1 MSNPTNPTTP
11 NGAAGGAPDDTNLV
25 DAALG
30 GDAGAGDD
38 AGEDGIAAIDRAL
51 ADEDADA
58 DGAGGGSDAG
68 DAAAGSAPA
77 APAGGKE
84 GEADPA
90 AAGQDG
96 KPADAAGKPDAA
108 GKDGKPEGEAGKDGK
123 PQPHADDVAAA
134 KALGLKEQA
143 NERFVSMATEIRQ
156 FAPMKAA
163 LEAAGIKDAAE
174 LPKLA
179 GRAKAA
185 DDMIAMVME
194 TGADAEQYDKT
205 LVYLTDVNAAM
216 RGDREAGER
225 AFAAIAGEYAA
236 LAQALGKEVPG
247 VHDPVAAH
255 ADLVDDLKE
264 GRITRDRALETARL
278 RQQTAAAQ
286 QAGQQ
291 QTQAQQQQQAVEQ
304 GRQAIVQWDASMRA
318 DPSYMAKRK
327 ILDPIVANIRRTL
340 PPGQWLAATQQAYA
354 AIPDI
359 PAPAP
364 AAPPAGQ
371 PGGQP
376 SALRSAQ
383 VGRTLQ
389 PTEFDDPMEALEA
402 ALGNTR

>member
-1 MSNPTNPTTP
+1 MSNPTNPTTTP
-11 NGAAGGAPDDTNLV
+11 NSAEGGAPDDTNFV

-30 GDAGAGDD
+30 GDAGAGTD
-38 AGEDGIAAIDRAL
+38 EDGIDAIDRAL
-51 ADEDADA
+51 ADEDADGA
-58 DGAGGGSDAG
+58 GGSADDGAG
-68 DAAAGSAPA
+68 AAGSTPA

-84 GEADPA
+84 GEAAPA

-96 KPADAAGKPDAA
+96 KPADATGKPDAA

-143 NERFVSMATEIRQ
+143 NERFVAMATEIRT

-163 LEAAGIKDAAE
+163 LEAAGIKDASE

-286 QAGQQ
+286 HAGQQ
-291 QTQAQQQQQAVEQ
+291 QTQAQQQQQQAEQ
-304 GRQAIVQWDASMRA
+304 GRQALVAWDAQMQA
-318 DPSYMAKRK
+318 DPKYMAKRA
-327 ILDPIVANIRRTL
+327 ILHSMVAEIRRTL
-340 PPGQWLAATQQAYA
+340 PPSQWVAASQRAYQ
-354 AIPDI
+354 AIPDL
-359 PAPAP
+359 PAAAP
-364 AAPPAGQ
+364 AAASPAAGQ

-376 SALRSAQ
+376 SALRAAQ
-383 VGRTLQ
+383 VGRRLQ
-389 PTEFDDPMEALEA
+389 PAEFDDPMDAIDA
-402 ALGNTR
+402 ALDASR